1 MFFNELARWFS
12 RLEQESSRLKIT
24 EMLSDLFKELTA
36 QEIQIVSYFCMGV
49 LNPPY
54 KMVQFNIAVKSA
66 LKIAARLLD
75 QSEYEIQQVVKDLA
89 DLGEVIKDGLWQSA
103 ETLSIFDVYKRLQS
117 IAELSGEGSQEARVD
132 GLVTLL
138 REVDP
143 LGAKYILRIVLG
155 TLRLGFSDMTLV
167 DALSWMLV
175 GNKSCSKKIEAAYNR
190 CADIGHVAFVTKTEG
205 IEGVEH
211 LKVILGIPI
220 RPAAAERLS
229 SAAAIIEKI
238 GPCIAEPKL
247 DGFRLQVHIDNRQA
261 DSKIHFFSR
270 NLLNMS
276 YMYPDLVSA
285 LQNIKAETIIMEGEA
300 IAFDINTGNF
310 MPFQET
316 VKRKRKHGID
326 SAIEEL
332 PLQLFFFDILY
343 LDGQEL
349 FNETLLE
356 RRAKLAG
363 VLDSSPIDKNIIRTT
378 EEVMVETA
386 PELEKYFLKQI
397 EDGLEGVVVKRPDS
411 PYQPGKRNFNW
422 IKLKRLEEGHLLDT
436 IDCVILGYYYGRG
449 KRSAF
454 GIGAILIGL
463 YNKTCDCFQTVAKIG
478 TGFSDVEW
486 RSLKKKCDDIKVTEK
501 PKNVSCAK
509 DLYPN
514 VWVRPEIVI
523 EVTADEITRS
533 PIHTVGLK
541 KVSVDGVGEMSEGF
555 ALRFPR
561 FLRYR
566 DDKNAYEATSVEEFK
581 DLFKQQRK

>member
-326 SAIEEL
+326 NAIEEL

-356 RRAKLAG
+356 RRAKLAR
-363 VLDSSPIDKNIIRTT
+363 VLNASPVDKNIIRTT